1 MPSPI
6 KAGVF
11 GIARTTFTGL
21 SNAFSMEATVIPAAI
36 ETMTQEGFTTGAICG
51 RISPNLFGFT
61 ARNRSSL
68 RCATI
73 SFESVVSMEKV
84 VCSFSKVEAEWAL
97 AMIWLVFASPECK
110 MPPIIACPIFPA
122 PIKPIILSI
131 ILYQPFFFRVI
142 PILVHLGKKVNENM
156 KFIIDKPE

>member
-1 MPSPI
+1 MSDSGTISDLPNESKKDFTSVSSSLVTRSLAHSALMPSPI

-21 SNAFSMEATVIPAAI
+21 PNAFSMEATVIPAAI
-36 ETMTQEGFTTGAICG
+36 ETMTQDGFTTGTICG

-84 VCSFSKVEAEWAL
+84 VCSFSKVAAEWAL
-97 AMIWLVFASPECK
+97 AIIWLVFASRTLRCRRSSPV
-110 MPPIIACPIFPA
+110 P
-122 PIKPIILSI
+122 
-131 ILYQPFFFRVI
+131 YFR
-142 PILVHLGKKVNENM
+142 HQ
-156 KFIIDKPE
+156 